1 MAAAAVEVKGVRKQ
15 FGTVCAVDDLCLEVG
30 QQEIVGLVGPDGA
43 GKTTTLRILCGILRP
58 NAGEVRVAGY
68 DVLREPEK
76 VKARIGYLPQRFSLH
91 RDLTVLEN
99 IAYFADLY
107 CVPRH
112 TWQQRRDELLEITY
126 LAPFADRLA
135 ARLSGGMKQKLA
147 LICTL
152 IHRPEVVF
160 LDEPTTGVDPV
171 SRRDFW
177 KILYDLP
184 RQGVTLVISTP
195 YMDEASR
202 CNRVAFLHQGRL
214 LADDTPAALRAAVR
228 GRMVEA
234 RCRPQRIARETLK
247 SLREVEGVEVF
258 GDRLHVVLRPEAELE
273 AVRRALQDAGV
284 DCEDLAETQASL
296 EDVFVEL
303 AMRQRGRATGEEGQ
317 PHGHCS

>member
-1 MAAAAVEVKGVRKQ
+1 MGQAAVEVRGLTKR
-15 FGTVCAVDDLCLEVG
+15 FGAVCAVDDLCLEVG

-58 NAGEVRVAGY
+58 DAGAARVAGH
-68 DVLREPEK
+68 DVLRDPDG

-91 RDLTVLEN
+91 RDLTVNEN

-107 CVPRH
+107 CVPRG
-112 TWQQRRDELLEITY
+112 TWQQRRDELLQITY
-126 LAPFADRLA
+126 LAPFSDRLA

-202 CNRVAFLHQGRL
+202 CNRVAFLHQGRI
-214 LADDTPAALRAAVR
+214 LADDTPAGLRAAVS
-228 GRMVEA
+228 GKIVEV
-234 RCRPQRIARETLK
+234 RCRPQRTAREALK
-247 SLREVEGVEVF
+247 ALPEVEGVEVF
-258 GDRLHVVLRPEAELE
+258 GDRLHVVLRPETDLE
-273 AVRRALQDAGV
+273 GVRLALKAAGV
-284 DCEDLAETQASL
+284 LCEDVTETEASL
-296 EDVFVEL
+296 EDVFVGL
-303 AMRQRGRATGEEGQ
+303 AMRQPLPTGAEEAGRDGDG
-317 PHGHCS
+317 G